1 MTQTSPLTTAKTKFL
16 RKNNYQNLN
25 NIQLKKKKIKTLK
38 LMIKMKILKL
48 MVKIRIQC
56 STDMGITRSLLPH
69 NQGKFTLPL
78 FGGNF
83 VSFYQTKLPLKTV
96 KSLPFSLIIVNFL
109 IFSLNYHI
117 LYFQMYFQYFS
128 FLQKYPINISKTG
141 NILQSLEWKFSQKRL
156 FLILRI
162 FLIIYRAHFVRSSV
176 RNVFFRTYYFRTV
189 YFKITYLLCMF

>member
-96 KSLPFSLIIVNFL
+96 KSLPFFPHYSKLPYFFFKL
-109 IFSLNYHI
+109 PHFIFSDV
-117 LYFQMYFQYFS
+117 F
-128 FLQKYPINISKTG
+128 P
-141 NILQSLEWKFSQKRL
+141 
-156 FLILRI
+156 I
-162 FLIIYRAHFVRSSV
+162 FLFPP
-176 RNVFFRTYYFRTV
+176 
-189 YFKITYLLCMF
+189 KIPDQYIKNG